1 VIRDAVF
8 LALITGIL
16 AAGQGRDAGGDAFE
30 RRCASCHGSDGAG
43 GERGPDIVNDLRF
56 RRQSAEELRR
66 VIRNGV
72 PEGGMPGFRLTDS
85 ELGALVSYVAGL
97 RAPAADHPSAGD
109 AAAGERYFLG
119 EGKCAGC
126 HNAVGPDLSNLARQR
141 TRRQIEQALRHP
153 ESLNTPGYRMMSV
166 RTRDGRT
173 LRGFAKNESNY
184 DLQLQALD
192 GTLHFLSGAEIAGRV
207 REGSP
212 MPAFRGSGK
221 EYGDLLAYLTRLEGK
236 TAGSVTS
243 ESGIGFERV
252 AHPERGEWPTYNGHL
267 SGNRHSALDQ
277 INAGNVHRLAPRWM
291 FPIPGARR
299 LEVTPVVVGG
309 VMYVT
314 SGNAA
319 FALDAFSGR
328 QIWSYSRPL
337 TKGVIGDAAGGINR
351 GVAVL
356 GDRVFMVT
364 DHAHLIA
371 LDRRSGR
378 LVWDVEMA
386 DYREHYGATSAP
398 LVVND
403 LVISGTSGGDEGARG
418 FIAAYRATTGERA
431 WRFWTMPARPGD
443 PGSETWIGRAME
455 HGCTT
460 AWLTGTYDPGTG
472 LLYWTTGNPC
482 PDYNGDER
490 KGDNLYSDSV
500 LALEAGTGKLRW
512 YFQFTPHDL
521 HDWDAAQTPL
531 LADTIFRGRPR
542 KLLLQANR
550 NGFFYVL
557 DRVTGEFLLGEP
569 FVKKLTW
576 AQGLDAKG
584 RPILVP
590 GNDPTPQGTETCPAV
605 EGATNWMS
613 TAFHPGERLYYV
625 MALEA
630 CGIYT
635 KSAAWWEPGKSFYG
649 GGTRRVPG
657 EERRKVLRAIDPET
671 GRIAWEYPQAGEAMS
686 WSGVLSTAGGL
697 VFFGDDSGAFA
708 AVNAA
713 DGKPLWHFHT
723 GQVWKASPMTFAAGG
738 TQYVAIAAGGN
749 ILCFSL
755 VNP

>member
-1 VIRDAVF
+1 VIRNAVILV
-8 LALITGIL
+8 LAAGVL
-16 AAGQGRDAGGDAFE
+16 AAGQGDEAGGEAFE

-43 GERGPDIVNDLRF
+43 GERGPDIVNDFRF
-56 RRQSAEELRR
+56 RRQSAEELGR
-66 VIRNGV
+66 VIRKGV
-72 PEGGMPGFRLTDS
+72 PEGGMPGFRLSDS

-97 RAPAADHPSAGD
+97 RAPAGDHPAAGD
-109 AAAGERYFLG
+109 AAAGERYFHG

-126 HNAVGPDLSNLARQR
+126 HSVTGPDLSNLARER
-141 TRRQIEQALRHP
+141 TRGQIEQALRHP

-166 RTRDGRT
+166 RTRDGRR

-184 DLQLQALD
+184 DLQLQTLD
-192 GTLHFLSGAEIAGRV
+192 GTLHFLSAAEIVERV

-212 MPAFRGSGK
+212 MPAFRGPAK
-221 EYGDLLAYLTRLEGK
+221 EYGDLLAYLTRLDGRAVAAVP
-236 TAGSVTS
+236 AGR
-243 ESGIGFERV
+243 GIPFERV

-277 INAGNVHRLAPRWM
+277 INVGNVHRLAPRWV
-291 FPIPGARR
+291 FPISGARR
-299 LEVTPVVVGG
+299 LEVTPVVVDG

-319 FALDAFSGR
+319 FALDARSGR

-337 TKGVIGDAAGGINR
+337 TQGVIGDAAGGINR

-356 GDRVFMVT
+356 GERVFLVT

-378 LVWDVEMA
+378 LAWDVEMA

-398 LVVND
+398 LAVND

-418 FIAAYRATTGERA
+418 FIAAYKAATGERV
-431 WRFWTMPARPGD
+431 WRFWTMPARRGD
-443 PGSETWIGRAME
+443 PGSETWTGRAME
-455 HGCTT
+455 HGCTA
-460 AWLTGTYDPGTG
+460 AWLTGTYDSETG

-500 LALEAGTGKLRW
+500 VALEAATGRLRW

-531 LADTIFRGRPR
+531 LADMNFRGRPR

-557 DRVTGEFLLGEP
+557 DRETGEFLLGEP

-576 AQGLDAKG
+576 AKGLDAKG
-584 RPILVP
+584 RPIPVP
-590 GNDPTPQGTETCPAV
+590 GNDPTPQGTRTCPAV

-613 TAFHPGERLYYV
+613 TAFHPEERLYYV

-649 GGTRRVPG
+649 GGARRVPG

-671 GRIAWEYPQAGEAMS
+671 GRIAWEYPQRGEAVS
-686 WSGVLSTAGGL
+686 WGGVLSTAGGL

-713 DGKPLWHFHT
+713 NGKPLWHFHT
-723 GQVWKASPMTFAAGG
+723 GQIWKASPMTFAIDG
-738 TQYVAIAAGGN
+738 TQYVAVAAGGN